1 MSTRDTS
8 DRVERPILKE
18 TVLSVTSLGAI
29 KRAVDALDVITLTQC
44 VDRPYQRRDA
54 EANVAENVSQMETVR
69 D

>member
-1 MSTRDTS
+1 MSTRDRS

-44 VDRPYQRRDA
+44 VDRPHQRRDA

>member
-1 MSTRDTS
+1 MSTRGTS

-29 KRAVDALDVITLTQC
+29 KQAEDAFSVITLTQC
-44 VDRPYQRRDA
+44 VDRPHQRRDA

>member
-29 KRAVDALDVITLTQC
+29 KRAVDALDVITLTKC
-44 VDRPYQRRDA
+44 VDRPHQRRDA